1 MVPVIDIY
9 ACMTYP
15 TIDELNA
22 INLSHLQPFVDAR
35 DEVEFMKPAGQQH
48 YRLLA
53 WFSTKY
59 NGANIFDIGT
69 WHGSSAIALSYS
81 SNNVVYSYDIAAQ
94 RSNTKTPFNVAFQIQ
109 DLLELERYAKT
120 DLGDMSSIDKER
132 YFPDM
137 RTYRYLQYSP
147 LVLIDV
153 HNVETGNHDGVLEQQ
168 FYDLLVLVG
177 FRGVAIFDDIH
188 LTPETRKFWD
198 GVTLEKMDVT
208 HLGHGA
214 WNAGTG
220 IIFFDSQETKFPKW
234 KKLESMNL
242 GEIDANGRPKNWCD

>member
-1 MVPVIDIY
+1 
-9 ACMTYP
+9 MTYP

-22 INLSHLQPFVDAR
+22 LNLSHLQPFIDAR

-109 DLLELERYAKT
+109 DLFELDRYAKT
-120 DLGDMSSIDKER
+120 DFGDMSSIDKER

-147 LVLIDV
+147 LVLVDV
-153 HNVETGNHDGVLEQQ
+153 HNGAGEHDGVLEQK
-168 FYDLLVLVG
+168 FYDLLTLIN
-177 FRGVAIFDDIH
+177 FRGIAVFDDIS
-188 LTPETRKFWD
+188 LNDNMRKFWD
-198 GVTLEKMDVT
+198 GIVIDKIDVT
-208 HLGHGA
+208 HIGHGDFG
-214 WNAGTG
+214 AGTG
-220 IIFFDSQETKFPKW
+220 IVDFGKAPVVVPKW
-234 KKLESMNL
+234 EKLTS
-242 GEIDANGRPKNWCD
+242 ANGRPYNHVD

>member
-1 MVPVIDIY
+1 
-9 ACMTYP
+9 MTYP

-35 DEVEFMKPAGQQH
+35 DEAEFMKPAGQQH

-53 WFSTKY
+53 WLSTQY

-69 WHGSSAIALSYS
+69 WHGSSAVALSYS

-120 DLGDMSSIDKER
+120 DFGDMSSIDKER

-147 LVLIDV
+147 LVLVDV
-153 HNVETGNHDGVLEQQ
+153 HNSAGEHDGVLEQK
-168 FYDLLVLVG
+168 FYDLLTLIN
-177 FRGVAIFDDIH
+177 FRGIAVFDDI
-188 LTPETRKFWD
+188 
-198 GVTLEKMDVT
+198 TLNDKMRAFASRIELPWQNVT
-208 HLGHGA
+208 HIGHGDFD
-214 WNAGTG
+214 AGTG
-220 IIFFDSQETKFPKW
+220 IIDFSKKFTSLPKFE
-234 KKLESMNL
+234 KLTS
-242 GEIDANGRPKNWCD
+242 ANCRPYNHVD